1 MTAILKVFA
10 IQAILW
16 FTRLKERDNLQN
28 TYTNSR
34 KMRIGPMFKSRI
46 KQRINP
52 SINIAFPA
60 MASLFLL
67 FFVTG
72 CAPTLYS
79 VDLKYMTSATAPP
92 AAASGQKFIMT
103 VAAFND
109 ARPDGKDLLI
119 GRVTTALGGSTS
131 VIPKNMKPSAAVS
144 TIVKDVLVQSG
155 YQVSVTMP
163 AWNLQESD
171 IRKEWGKLLIGGNI
185 DELEVV
191 CQNDIPIKT
200 YDSRARVTIV
210 IADAQTGKIVHQ
222 VSTASKN
229 SLEHI
234 YFSEEMLGQ
243 QISSAITD
251 AVVKAFEGDALKE
264 KIQNALK

>member
-1 MTAILKVFA
+1 MIATLKVFA

-16 FTRLKERDNLQN
+16 FINPRGRDSLQN

-34 KMRIGPMFKSRI
+34 KMRIGPMFKSLIR
-46 KQRINP
+46 QRINP
-52 SINIAFPA
+52 SIKIAVPA
-60 MASLFLL
+60 IVSLFLL

-79 VDLKYMTSATAPP
+79 VNLKYMTSATVPP
-92 AAASGQKFIMT
+92 AAAGGQKFIMT

-109 ARPDGKDLLI
+109 ARPGGEDLLI
-119 GRVTTALGGSTS
+119 GRVTTALGGLTS

-144 TIVKDVLVQSG
+144 TIVKDILVKSG
-155 YQVSVTMP
+155 YQVSVAMP
-163 AWNLQESD
+163 AWNLHESN

-185 DELEVV
+185 NDLEII
-191 CQNDIPIKT
+191 CQNDIPIKA
-200 YDSRARVTIV
+200 YDSRVRVTMV
-210 IADAQTGKIVHQ
+210 IADIQTGKIIHQ
-222 VSTASKN
+222 VTTASNN
-229 SLEHI
+229 SLEHV

-243 QISSAITD
+243 QISSAITE
-251 AVVKAFEGDALKE
+251 AVEKAFEGDTLKE